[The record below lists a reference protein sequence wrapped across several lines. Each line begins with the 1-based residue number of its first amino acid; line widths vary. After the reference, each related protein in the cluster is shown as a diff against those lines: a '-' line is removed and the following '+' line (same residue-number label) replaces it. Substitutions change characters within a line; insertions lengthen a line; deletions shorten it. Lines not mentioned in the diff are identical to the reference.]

1 MLNDIYF
8 ELGFI
13 MFLNYS
19 KIDNLKVIIDF
30 IDLLFDLN

>member
-1 MLNDIYF
+1 MLNDLYF
-8 ELGFI
+8 DLGFI

-19 KIDNLKVIIDF
+19 KIDNLKVIRDF

>member
-1 MLNDIYF
+1 MLNDLYF
-8 ELGFI
+8 ELGFV

-30 IDLLFDLN
+30 IDLLLDLN